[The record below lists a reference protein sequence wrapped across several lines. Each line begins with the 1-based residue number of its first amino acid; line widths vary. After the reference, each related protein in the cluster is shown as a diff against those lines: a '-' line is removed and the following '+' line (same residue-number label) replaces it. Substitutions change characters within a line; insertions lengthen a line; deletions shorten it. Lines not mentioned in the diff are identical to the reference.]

1 MGDRNQLHDL
11 RNQAHKAGV
20 EGSSKM
26 SESQL
31 KQAMREHGQGH
42 EADDGQAGRPVEEVT
57 PRPCAGGDR

>member
-31 KQAMREHGQGH
+31 KRAMRDMDKGMKPMMAKQD
-42 EADDGQAGRPVEEVT
+42 ARS
-57 PRPCAGGDR
+57 RK